1 MQLADWTSIAIII
14 LAIEAFVFVL
24 VFGAFFVLLN
34 VGVVKAQGG
43 VKKYGPI
50 MRARMRQVAS
60 KSEQASQKLTG
71 PIISIETT
79 NAKTRQLFSSLR
91 SSQHK

>member
-50 MRARMRQVAS
+50 IRDRLRQVAS
-60 KSEQASQKLTG
+60 KSEQASQKLTA

-79 NAKTRQLFSSLR
+79 NTKARQVFSSLR
-91 SSQHK
+91 SSQRN

>member
-34 VGVVKAQGG
+34 IGVVKAQGG
-43 VKKYGPI
+43 VRKYGPI

-60 KSEQASQKLTG
+60 SSERVSQKLTA

-79 NAKTRQLFSSLR
+79 NAKTRQVFSSFR
-91 SSQHK
+91 SAQRK